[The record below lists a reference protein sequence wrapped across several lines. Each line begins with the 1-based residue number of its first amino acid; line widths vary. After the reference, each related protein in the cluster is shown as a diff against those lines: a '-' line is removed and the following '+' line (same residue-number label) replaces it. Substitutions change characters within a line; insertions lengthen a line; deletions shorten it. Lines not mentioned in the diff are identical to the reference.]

1 MQSLLDKYKANIENE
16 IRQLEE
22 NRRQFLLDYE
32 LHQLQGQVHAENDD
46 EPDDQNE
53 LNEFENEELM
63 IAQQVGSFSRNEE
76 PYIVYNLHDQ
86 DILED
91 WFTLKMF
98 SDLNRTVTSC

>member
-32 LHQLQGQVHAENDD
+32 LHQLQTQSDEVNDQVIYDKG
-46 EPDDQNE
+46 E
-53 LNEFENEELM
+53 LNELENDERM
-63 IAQQVGSFSRNEE
+63 ISKQVGSFSRNEE

-98 SDLNRTVTSC
+98 NELNRTVSTC